1 MIRVYPRKKLDYSF
15 GNILSA
21 LTMTIVPRL
30 DKRKII
36 NEIENLWPMENVIAG
51 LSVRTI
57 FDSLLI
63 TKNFKKGSEVIMTGI
78 TIPDMVKIVESHDL
92 KIVPIDL
99 DMETLQPKKEAL
111 NKAVSKKTVMI
122 VVAHLFGSR
131 MEMDPVYKALEK
143 RSDVLIVEDCAQ
155 AYNGI
160 SGYIKQSKTD
170 ISMFSFGS
178 IKSITALGGA
188 IGFTMDKELKKEINN
203 NFSKYPKIKNAEF
216 RKKVLKYIALKI
228 LSNPFIYGFFILIC
242 RFLRINYDKAII
254 STVRMVQDDS
264 LLATIRKEPATSQ
277 LRYLLYRLTSM
288 NENHIAQRKEVGDY
302 VKNLLKN
309 CDIHGSANPTHSYWL
324 FPIRSSRREKLVK
337 LLRDSGFDATFTSTQ
352 LIPINEPDED
362 DNALVECE
370 KYMSETIY
378 LPVYETM
385 SKKSLDKLAR
395 VVNDNSKKSII

>member
-1 MIRVYPRKKLDYSF
+1 MIRVFPRKKLDYSF
-15 GNILSA
+15 ANIFTA

-30 DKRKII
+30 DRSKII
-36 NEIENLWPMENVIAG
+36 TEIENLWPMENVIAG

-57 FDSLLI
+57 FDSLLS
-63 TKNFKKGSEVIMTGI
+63 TKKFEKGSEVIMTGI

-99 DMETLQPKKEAL
+99 NMETLQVKKEAL
-111 NKAVSKKTVMI
+111 NKAISKKTVMI

-131 MEMDPVYKALEK
+131 MEMGPIYEALDK
-143 RSDVLIVEDCAQ
+143 RSDILIIEDCAQ

-160 SGYIKQSKTD
+160 NGYTKQSKTD

-188 IGFTMDKELKKEINN
+188 IGFTMDNELKKEIIN
-203 NFSKYPKIKNAEF
+203 KTCKHPKIKNAEF
-216 RKKVLKYIALKI
+216 RKKVLKYIGLKI

-242 RFLRINYDKAII
+242 RILKIDYDKTII
-254 STVRMVQDDS
+254 STVRMVQDNS
-264 LLATIRKEPATSQ
+264 LIEAIRKEPATSQ

-288 NENHIAQRKEVGDY
+288 KENHIFQRKEVGDY

-309 CDIHGSANPTHSYWL
+309 CDIHGSSNPTHSYWL
-324 FPIRSSRREKLVK
+324 FPIRSSRRKKLVK

-352 LIPINEPDED
+352 LIPINKTDKD

-385 SKKSLDKLAR
+385 SKNSLNKLAR
-395 VVNDNSKKSII
+395 VVNDNS

>member
-15 GNILSA
+15 ANIFTA

-30 DKRKII
+30 DRTKII
-36 NEIENLWPMENVIAG
+36 SEIENLWPMENVVAG

-57 FDSLLI
+57 FDSLLT
-63 TKNFKKGSEVIMTGI
+63 TKKFEKGSEVIMTGI
-78 TIPDMVKIVESHDL
+78 TIPDMVKIVESHEL

-99 DMETLQPKKEAL
+99 DMETLQVKKEAL
-111 NKAVSKKTVMI
+111 NKALSKKTVMI

-131 MEMDPVYKALEK
+131 MEMDPVYEALDQ
-143 RSDVLIVEDCAQ
+143 RSDVLIIEDCAQ

-160 SGYIKQSKTD
+160 NGYIKQSKTD

-188 IGFTMDKELKKEINN
+188 IGFTMDNELKKEINN
-203 NFSKYPKIKNAEF
+203 KISKYPKIKNAEF

-228 LSNPFIYGFFILIC
+228 LSNTFIYGFFILIC
-242 RFLRINYDKAII
+242 RLLKIDYDKAII

-264 LLATIRKEPATSQ
+264 LLEAIRKEPATAQ

-288 NENHIAQRKEVGDY
+288 KENHISQRKEVGDF

-309 CDIHGSANPTHSYWL
+309 CDIHGFANPTHSYWL
-324 FPIRSSRREKLVK
+324 FPIRSPRREKLVRS
-337 LLRDSGFDATFTSTQ
+337 LRDSGFDATFTSTQ
-352 LIPINEPDED
+352 LIPINKPDEN

-395 VVNDNSKKSII
+395 VVNDNS

>member
-36 NEIENLWPMENVIAG
+36 NEIENLWPMENVIVG

-57 FDSLLI
+57 FDSLLL

-78 TIPDMVKIVESHDL
+78 TIPDMVKIVESHGL

-99 DMETLQPKKEAL
+99 DMETLQLKKESL

-131 MEMDPVYKALEK
+131 MEMDPVYEVLDK

-160 SGYIKQSKTD
+160 NGYVKQLKTD

-203 NFSKYPKIKNAEF
+203 KISNYPKIKNAEF

-228 LSNPFIYGFFILIC
+228 LSNPFIYGFFILAC
-242 RFLRINYDKAII
+242 RFLKIDYDKAII
-254 STVRMVQDDS
+254 SSVRMVQNGS
-264 LLATIRKEPATSQ
+264 LFEAIRKKPSTSQ

-288 NENHIAQRKEVGDY
+288 KENHIFQRKEVGDY
-302 VKNLLKN
+302 LKNLLKN

-362 DNALVECE
+362 DNALFECE

-385 SKKSLDKLAR
+385 PKKSLDKLAR
-395 VVNDNSKKSII
+395 VVNDNS

>member
-15 GNILSA
+15 VDILLA
-21 LTMTIVPRL
+21 LTMTIVHRL

-36 NEIENLWPMENVIAG
+36 NEIENFWPMENVIVE

-78 TIPDMVKIVESHDL
+78 TIPDMVKIVESHGL
-92 KIVPIDL
+92 KIVPIDV
-99 DMETLQPKKEAL
+99 DMETLQLKKEAL
-111 NKAVSKKTVMI
+111 DKAISKKTVMI

-131 MEMDPVYKALEK
+131 MEMAPVYEALDK
-143 RSDVLIVEDCAQ
+143 RSDVLIIEDCAQ

-160 SGYIKQSKTD
+160 NGYTKQSKTD

-188 IGFTMDKELKKEINN
+188 IGFTIDKELKKEINN
-203 NFSKYPKIKNAEF
+203 KISKYPKIKNAEF

-228 LSNPFIYGFFILIC
+228 LSNPFIYGLFILAC
-242 RFLRINYDKAII
+242 RFLKIDYDRAII
-254 STVRMVQDDS
+254 SSVRMVQDDS
-264 LLATIRKEPATSQ
+264 LFEAIRKKPSTSQ

-288 NENHIAQRKEVGDY
+288 NENHISQRKEVGDY
-302 VKNLLKN
+302 LKNLLKN

-324 FPIRSSRREKLVK
+324 FPIRSSKREKLVK
-337 LLRDSGFDATFTSTQ
+337 LLRDSGFDATFTTTQ

-378 LPVYETM
+378 LPLYETM
-385 SKKSLDKLAR
+385 PKKSLDKLAR
-395 VVNDNSKKSII
+395 VVNDNS

>member
-36 NEIENLWPMENVIAG
+36 NEIENLWPMENVIVG

-57 FDSLLI
+57 FDSLLL

-78 TIPDMVKIVESHDL
+78 TIPDMVKIVESHGL

-99 DMETLQPKKEAL
+99 DMETLQLKKEAL
-111 NKAVSKKTVMI
+111 NKAVSNKTVMI

-131 MEMDPVYKALEK
+131 MEMDPVYEALDK
-143 RSDVLIVEDCAQ
+143 RSDILIVEDCAQ

-160 SGYIKQSKTD
+160 NGYAKQSKTD

-203 NFSKYPKIKNAEF
+203 KISKYPKIKNAEF

-228 LSNPFIYGFFILIC
+228 LSNPFIYGFFILAC
-242 RFLRINYDKAII
+242 RFLKIDYDKAII
-254 STVRMVQDDS
+254 SSVRMVQDGC
-264 LLATIRKEPATSQ
+264 LFEAIRKKPSTSQ
-277 LRYLLYRLTSM
+277 LRYLLYRLISM
-288 NENHIAQRKEVGDY
+288 KENHITRRKEVGDY
-302 VKNLLKN
+302 LKNILKN
-309 CDIHGSANPTHSYWL
+309 CDIHGYANPTHSYWL

-378 LPVYETM
+378 LPVYETIP
-385 SKKSLDKLAR
+385 KKSLDKLAR
-395 VVNDNSKKSII
+395 VVNDNS

>member
-15 GNILSA
+15 ANIFSA

-30 DKRKII
+30 NKDKII
-36 NEIENLWPMENVIAG
+36 NEIENLWPMENVITG

-57 FDSLLI
+57 FDSLLS
-63 TKNFKKGSEVIMTGI
+63 TKNFEKGSEVIMTGI
-78 TIPDMVKIVESHDL
+78 TIPDMVKIVELHGL

-99 DMETLQPKKEAL
+99 DMKTLQLKEEAL
-111 NKAVSKKTVMI
+111 KNAISKKTVMI

-131 MEMDPVYKALEK
+131 MEMGPVYEALDK
-143 RSDVLIVEDCAQ
+143 RSDVLIIEDCAQ

-160 SGYIKQSKTD
+160 NGYTKQSKTD

-178 IKSITALGGA
+178 IKSITALGGG

-203 NFSKYPKIKNAEF
+203 KISKYPKIKNAEF

-228 LSNPFIYGFFILIC
+228 LSNTFIYGFFILIC
-242 RFLRINYDKAII
+242 RLLNIDYDKVII

-264 LLATIRKEPATSQ
+264 LLEAIRKEPATSQ

-288 NENHIAQRKEVGDY
+288 KENHISQRKEVGDL
-302 VKNLLKN
+302 VKNLLIS

-324 FPIRSSRREKLVK
+324 FPIRSSRKEKLVRS
-337 LLRDSGFDATFTSTQ
+337 LRDSGFDATFTSTQ

-362 DNALVECE
+362 DNALVECG

-395 VVNDNSKKSII
+395 VVNDNS